1 MISAPQL
8 REMSATKLDEAVDLY
23 RLGRF
28 DGSIYLCGYAVE
40 LALKARICDTLMWN
54 GFPSSGSDFHDYRS
68 LQTHN
73 LNVLL
78 DFSSIQDRVR
88 EDYADAWEIAETW
101 NPEWRYL
108 PVGNSDEEDCRE
120 MIEAVALLL
129 EVI

>member
-40 LALKARICDTLMWN
+40 LALKARICDTLTWN
-54 GFPSSGSDFHDYRS
+54 GFPSSGSGFHDYRS

-108 PVGNSDEEDCRE
+108 PVGNSDKEDCRE